1 MAAAQAAFDAKE
13 ANVLSALEQIE
24 YLNSELTTGA
34 AQRFKLVAAVH
45 SEKRRH
51 NQQTSSLENKV
62 KKTEAKTEI
71 QETQIKHLEAVRA
84 KLDRRVHVLEA
95 LLRSEHELADQRIK
109 RLTNELQRKQPMT
122 SLPTL
127 QDQSS

>member
-1 MAAAQAAFDAKE
+1 M
-13 ANVLSALEQIE
+13 
-24 YLNSELTTGA
+24 
-34 AQRFKLVAAVH
+34 AAVH

-51 NQQTSSLENKV
+51 NRQTSSLENKV

-109 RLTNELQRKQPMT
+109 RLTDELQRKQPMI

>member
-1 MAAAQAAFDAKE
+1 MRKKQTFS
-13 ANVLSALEQIE
+13 LL
-24 YLNSELTTGA
+24 LNRSKTSTQNLRPG
-34 AQRFKLVAAVH
+34 RRVAAVH

-109 RLTNELQRKQPMT
+109 RLTDELQRKQPMT
-122 SLPTL
+122 ALPTL

>member
-24 YLNSELTTGA
+24 DLNSELTTGA
-34 AQRFKLVAAVH
+34 AERFKLVAAVH

-62 KKTEAKTEI
+62 KKTEDQDRDPRDTDKASGSGAR
-71 QETQIKHLEAVRA
+71 QVGQARSRA
-84 KLDRRVHVLEA
+84 
-95 LLRSEHELADQRIK
+95 
-109 RLTNELQRKQPMT
+109 
-122 SLPTL
+122 
-127 QDQSS
+127 

>member
-1 MAAAQAAFDAKE
+1 MRKKQTFS
-13 ANVLSALEQIE
+13 LL
-24 YLNSELTTGA
+24 LNRSKTSTQNLRPGRRSDSSWW
-34 AQRFKLVAAVH
+34 QRCIVKKGDII
-45 SEKRRH
+45 SKRRAWK
-51 NQQTSSLENKV
+51 TRS

-109 RLTNELQRKQPMT
+109 RLTDELQRKQPMT